1 MGPGTIHGPVPG
13 YLPVILGSH
22 IALAIG
28 LILPSLL
35 LPFALRRGTPGTDA
49 GGTTRGLLWL
59 QANGTL
65 IFGFGLALTGIL
77 LVLAIGPDVLSRPW
91 LAVALVIYATNLLLA
106 FFIQRPN
113 LRRLLGA
120 TVTGDPDEDA
130 RWRARARRQR
140 YVSYVMALAVGLIAF
155 LMSTKPQ
162 LW

>member
-1 MGPGTIHGPVPG
+1 MSGF
-13 YLPVILGSH
+13 LPVILGSH

-120 TVTGDPDEDA
+120 TGDRRSRRGRALAGTRPPTALRELRDGPGGRPHRLPDEHQ
-130 RWRARARRQR
+130 ARALVACPAR
-140 YVSYVMALAVGLIAF
+140 
-155 LMSTKPQ
+155 
-162 LW
+162 

>member
-1 MGPGTIHGPVPG
+1 VLGF
-13 YLPVILGSH
+13 LPLVLGSH
-22 IALAIG
+22 IALALG

-35 LPFALRRGTPGTDA
+35 LPFALRRGVPA
-49 GGTTRGLLWL
+49 GSSGRTTQALLWL
-59 QANGTL
+59 QAHGTL

-77 LVLAIGPDVLSRPW
+77 LIVAIGPETLGRPW
-91 LAVALVIYATNLLLA
+91 LLVALVIYATNLMVA

-120 TVTGDPDEDA
+120 PAVTDPADEA

-140 YVSYVMALAVGLIAF
+140 YVSYAMAMAVGVIAF
-155 LMSTKPQ
+155 LMSTKPV

>member
-1 MGPGTIHGPVPG
+1 MSG
-13 YLPVILGSH
+13 LFPVILGSH
-22 IALAIG
+22 VALAIG

-35 LPFALRRGTPGTDA
+35 LPFALRRGTPGS
-49 GGTTRGLLWL
+49 GPGRTTRGLLWL
-59 QANGTL
+59 QAHGTL
-65 IFGFGLALTGIL
+65 VFGFGLAADRHPARPRHRT
-77 LVLAIGPDVLSRPW
+77 DRLSQPW

-120 TVTGDPDEDA
+120 TMTGDPDEDA